1 MLTGIWKH
9 SATIHDFRK
18 INKQGT
24 DGYVLIDKTCPSLS
38 EARLYAAVDTSSLS
52 VDAPTPGLPQ

>member
-18 INKQGT
+18 INKRGT

-52 VDAPTPGLPQ
+52 VGAPTPGLPQ

>member
-18 INKQGT
+18 INKSRT
-24 DGYVLIDKTCPSLS
+24 DGHVLIDKICPSLS
-38 EARLYAAVDTSSLS
+38 EARLHAVVCASGISSY
-52 VDAPTPGLPQ
+52 APTPGLPQ

>member
-18 INKQGT
+18 INKRGT